1 MHLCITAYS
10 SPLKFAFCISGASYI
25 LILHPTYISSSLI
38 LLAFTLFAKHPAN
51 VLLPLHS
58 YPTSNHFPPLTG
70 WGVLYGL
77 DNALSFLLI
86 QFLLLG
92 EAPSDVSAPGAFLL
106 GEIVN
111 PPHPP
116 PLDTQILSTTM
127 SKCLVCAP
135 ASSPIYLLALST
147 PLHPRTPHFI
157 AYALRHTK
165 LHSSITTLA
174 ALVLYPSATPPLAP
188 SPSLLPHLVSPHSY
202 PSSKPYVAV

>member
-1 MHLCITAYS
+1 MTS
-10 SPLKFAFCISGASYI
+10 SVHTVCQAPCKRSA
-25 LILHPTYISSSLI
+25 P
-38 LLAFTLFAKHPAN
+38 P
-51 VLLPLHS
+51 HS

-70 WGVLYGL
+70 RGVLYGL

-106 GEIVN
+106 GEVPSDALKVSTRVLMISPAQIVN

-147 PLHPRTPHFI
+147 LLHPRTPHFI
-157 AYALRHTK
+157 AYALHHTK

-174 ALVLYPSATPPLAP
+174 ALVLLHPQHYRSRLLRHCLHTWYPLTSTFPQ
-188 SPSLLPHLVSPHSY
+188 SCMSQ
-202 PSSKPYVAV
+202 